1 MDKDQDKKEKYGYK
15 PYFDLFEDDG
25 PTDHYD
31 GDADLMA
38 AYVIA
43 VCAILLVFGIVF
55 FIVTL

>member
-1 MDKDQDKKEKYGYK
+1 MDKDQEKKDKYGYE

-38 AYVIA
+38 SYVIA
-43 VCAILLVFGIVF
+43 FCVILIVFGIVF
-55 FIVTL
+55 YIATL